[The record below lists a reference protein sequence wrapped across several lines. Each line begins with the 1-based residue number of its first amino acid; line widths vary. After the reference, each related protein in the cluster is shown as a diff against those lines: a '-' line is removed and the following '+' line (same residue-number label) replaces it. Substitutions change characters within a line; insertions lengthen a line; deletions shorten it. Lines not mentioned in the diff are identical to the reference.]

1 MGKLFTRLINTASQP
16 NIFIAVL
23 KCITAKI
30 FLSISVGN
38 AGKGKFHNIL
48 ELAWANNINSRIFFY
63 FKPDSNDQCI
73 LI

>member
-30 FLSISVGN
+30 FLSISLGN
-38 AGKGKFHNIL
+38 AGKGKFHNK
-48 ELAWANNINSRIFFY
+48 F
-63 FKPDSNDQCI
+63 
-73 LI
+73 